1 MYSFII
7 SFIYYLFLIILQFVL
22 SKYISFSG
30 IYPNFILMFIVYN
43 ALNKGPLKGELTGF
57 LYGLTW
63 DILSTD
69 IFGIRTLT
77 FTIAGYLAGK
87 FNKKLNK
94 NQPLTQVIVMG
105 ICLIVSQFGISLIY
119 IIMPNDINSTSFE
132 LTHFVWLSVIFN
144 LVLTPFVFKILSTID
159 KKLNYFHN

>member
-7 SFIYYLFLIILQFVL
+7 SFIYYLILVILQFVL
-22 SKYISFSG
+22 SKYISFGG
-30 IYPNFILMFIVYN
+30 IYPNFILMFIVYQ
-43 ALNKGPLKGELTGF
+43 ALNKGALKGELLGF

-69 IFGIRTLT
+69 VFGIRTLT
-77 FTIAGYLAGK
+77 FTVSGYLAGK

-94 NQPLTQVIVMG
+94 NQPLTQVIVMA

-119 IIMPNDINSTSFE
+119 IIMPNEISGTSFE
-132 LTHFVWLSVIFN
+132 LTHLVWLSILYN
-144 LVLTPFVFKILSTID
+144 LVLTPLVFKVFSGID
-159 KKLNYFHN
+159 KKLNY